1 MRSRVALRGR
11 ASGNLLASPRLTAKG
26 PRCPDPRGRQLT
38 RSDGLGDA
46 TYSAMANRRARLAEC
61 VAVAVAIGRAAM
73 AVFSV
78 GGDPT
83 LGD

>member
-1 MRSRVALRGR
+1 
-11 ASGNLLASPRLTAKG
+11 
-26 PRCPDPRGRQLT
+26 
-38 RSDGLGDA
+38 
-46 TYSAMANRRARLAEC
+46 MANRRARLAEC
-61 VAVAVAIGRAAM
+61 VAVAIGRAAI

>member
-61 VAVAVAIGRAAM
+61 VAVAVAIGRAAI
-73 AVFSV
+73 AVFSA